1 MKKFIDDM
9 VIGQEQAKRDV
20 IETVVMNELSKNSN
34 NSCLL
39 VGPTG
44 SGKTFILEVL
54 SKYLNKPMEII
65 DTTQLTMPGYI
76 GKDIEDFLIRLLDKT
91 NGDIESAQNAIVV
104 FDEIDKKVVKI
115 TMMFQEKV
123 F

>member
-1 MKKFIDDM
+1 M

-44 SGKTFILEVL
+44 SGKTFILIRCIFYCLLFHIFSLVK
-54 SKYLNKPMEII
+54 S
-65 DTTQLTMPGYI
+65 LTSSI
-76 GKDIEDFLIRLLDKT
+76 FEL
-91 NGDIESAQNAIVV
+91 
-104 FDEIDKKVVKI
+104 
-115 TMMFQEKV
+115 
-123 F
+123 

>member
-1 MKKFIDDM
+1 M

-91 NGDIESAQNAIVV
+91 NGDIESAQKCNRC
-104 FDEIDKKVVKI
+104 FR
-115 TMMFQEKV
+115 
-123 F
+123 